1 MTPSPEWQQEQ
12 ATPKFELQERAL
24 EADKFWETLQQI
36 QNHLDNKPENADE
49 LSHILDKAFNEA
61 LNSFWKEGNNKDT
74 LNSLNNT
81 VNKALSSEILTEEDK
96 QTLEDLK
103 ELLEPFTIE
112 KAVENKTE
120 TYTVKPWDTLS
131 KIAKEKWITL
141 SQIKDLNSDLFK
153 NWKDSKWK
161 NRRPDWGLIYPG
173 DVIKIKAE
181 VWPKP
186 IEPVVEPKPIDETV
200 VEPKP
205 IDETVVEPKSIIEPK
220 PTIENIKTKPT
231 IKKTSENLPPEEKV
245 KFDQAPDFQREEI
258 SWWAKG
264 FKYAKIDN
272 QLFARYDSTDWNIQ
286 FNKLNMNT
294 GKWEII
300 DKNPLPVTVNI
311 TEKNLGNWWKQKE
324 ITINL
329 EQNNWWLTKIYANK
343 ISNPNNE
350 DEQISIKFEGDK
362 KIIDT
367 VKTANLNNKKILA
380 QTENSITLEAD
391 QTDEEI
397 KQFFE
402 SDESKIALFASTT
415 NNMLVNG
422 LDSFINNPPM
432 TEWTQIDRWNISYK
446 FENIET
452 NLTYKDQSKWFSLD
466 NINWTWTVVVT
477 EKNSQK
483 EPLKIQINNWKIINN
498 QIEDNK
504 NNINNPYDHTDK
516 VDYFA
521 ETKQEDG
528 PTNKVSEINKTID
541 NNLENKNIK
550 EALENG
556 LKSKWYEIK
565 YNNYWDI
572 IFTNKNPNK
581 NSISSSSEDMSFAK
595 DKANSEL
602 IEQVKQLTWNNN
614 IVEQFKHHVILNE
627 WQMYR
632 DKNEQYTYVVNSW
645 RIGKFLLDKLN
656 KTA

>member
-1 MTPSPEWQQEQ
+1 MGSEQVLEKEIDLKQE
-12 ATPKFELQERAL
+12 KEEGKKDYEKNL
-24 EADKFWETLQQI
+24 EDIKNNNENISENI
-36 QNHLDNKPENADE
+36 QNNFENQIKNLDEQEKQKIENTTED
-49 LSHILDKAFNEA
+49 ILKQEN
-61 LNSFWKEGNNKDT
+61 LPQ
-74 LNSLNNT
+74 
-81 VNKALSSEILTEEDK
+81 EDR
-96 QTLEDLK
+96 ESVVDLK
-103 ELLEPFTIE
+103 NTLST
-112 KAVENKTE
+112 TE
-120 TYTVKPWDTLS
+120 YSVKPWDTLS

-153 NWKDSKWK
+153 DWKDSKWK
-161 NRRPDWGLIYPG
+161 NRRSDWGLIYPG

-186 IEPVVEPKPIDETV
+186 IEPVVEIKTKP
-200 VEPKP
+200 
-205 IDETVVEPKSIIEPK
+205 IEPK

-272 QLFARYDSTDWNIQ
+272 QLFARYDSTDWNTQ

-311 TEKNLGNWWKQKE
+311 TEKNLENWWKQKE

-367 VKTANLNNKKILA
+367 VKTANEKNNKILA

-432 TEWTQIDRWNISYK
+432 TERTQIDRWNISYK

-581 NSISSSSEDMSFAK
+581 NSISSSSENMSSAK
-595 DKANSEL
+595 NKANSEL

>member
-1 MTPSPEWQQEQ
+1 
-12 ATPKFELQERAL
+12 
-24 EADKFWETLQQI
+24 
-36 QNHLDNKPENADE
+36 
-49 LSHILDKAFNEA
+49 
-61 LNSFWKEGNNKDT
+61 
-74 LNSLNNT
+74 
-81 VNKALSSEILTEEDK
+81 
-96 QTLEDLK
+96 
-103 ELLEPFTIE
+103 
-112 KAVENKTE
+112 
-120 TYTVKPWDTLS
+120 
-131 KIAKEKWITL
+131 
-141 SQIKDLNSDLFK
+141 
-153 NWKDSKWK
+153 
-161 NRRPDWGLIYPG
+161 
-173 DVIKIKAE
+173 
-181 VWPKP
+181 
-186 IEPVVEPKPIDETV
+186 
-200 VEPKP
+200 
-205 IDETVVEPKSIIEPK
+205 
-220 PTIENIKTKPT
+220 
-231 IKKTSENLPPEEKV
+231 
-245 KFDQAPDFQREEI
+245 
-258 SWWAKG
+258 
-264 FKYAKIDN
+264 
-272 QLFARYDSTDWNIQ
+272 
-286 FNKLNMNT
+286 
-294 GKWEII
+294 
-300 DKNPLPVTVNI
+300 
-311 TEKNLGNWWKQKE
+311 
-324 ITINL
+324 
-329 EQNNWWLTKIYANK
+329 
-343 ISNPNNE
+343 
-350 DEQISIKFEGDK
+350 
-362 KIIDT
+362 
-367 VKTANLNNKKILA
+367 
-380 QTENSITLEAD
+380 
-391 QTDEEI
+391 
-397 KQFFE
+397 
-402 SDESKIALFASTT
+402 
-415 NNMLVNG
+415 MLVNG